1 VDTSES
7 VTADAYGDRHLA
19 FPLRD
24 EQGRAIVVIDVSIG
38 GELKALPKAETKE
51 IMKMLKLLQ
60 QAYDEITK
68 EDTGDPVLGIT
79 WMLFGIYTIILD
91 NFLYFFQ
98 RVRRMMK
105 RIAQK
110 FSLIA

>member
-1 VDTSES
+1 M
-7 VTADAYGDRHLA
+7 A

-68 EDTGDPVLGIT
+68 ESHEGEKSEPVLGECT
-79 WMLFGIYTIILD
+79 DY
-91 NFLYFFQ
+91 
-98 RVRRMMK
+98 
-105 RIAQK
+105 
-110 FSLIA
+110 SLHGCFVI